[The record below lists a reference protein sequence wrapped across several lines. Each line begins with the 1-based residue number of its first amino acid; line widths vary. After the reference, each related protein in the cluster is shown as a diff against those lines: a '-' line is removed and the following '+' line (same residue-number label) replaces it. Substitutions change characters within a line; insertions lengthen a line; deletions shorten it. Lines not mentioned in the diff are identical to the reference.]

1 MKSLVK
7 LLLVGVSGGLLSCQG
22 GEQPVAVAAQSAP
35 ATPATAPSQPLTV
48 NSAALQKDF
57 ATWWAYMYDNVK
69 LSQDFVGLDVDSTVI
84 TKKDFLARLTSGRVV
99 PFKVLVRDGVPY
111 YRLYAVNKA
120 QAGIVETIK
129 QTAASE
135 IDHFRM
141 EGKALP
147 AYQFTDIAGKTYSSS
162 ANQGKLMVFK
172 CWFIGCVACVKEF
185 PELNKLVDSYQDRS
199 DIVFISL
206 ALDKKENLVR
216 FLQTHP
222 LQYATVP
229 EMKDFMQGPLSV
241 SACPTHILLDRA
253 GKIVK
258 VVNRIDELKPFIDK
272 QLGAATL

>member
-1 MKSLVK
+1 M
-7 LLLVGVSGGLLSCQG
+7 LLVGVSGGLLSCQG
-22 GEQPVAVAAQSAP
+22 GEQPVAVAVQSTP
-35 ATPATAPSQPLTV
+35 ATPATAASQPLIV

-84 TKKDFLARLTSGRVV
+84 TKAAFLAQLTSGRVV
-99 PFKVLVRDGVPY
+99 PFKVLVRDGVSY
-111 YRLYAVNKA
+111 YRLYAVNEA
-120 QAGIVETIK
+120 QTGIVETIK

-135 IDHFRM
+135 IDFFRM

-147 AYQFTDIAGKTYSSS
+147 AYKLTDIAGKTYSSS
-162 ANQGKLMVFK
+162 SNQGKLVVLK

-185 PELNKLVDSYQDRS
+185 PEVNKLVDSYKDRN

-206 ALDKKENLVR
+206 AIDKKENLVK
-216 FLQTHP
+216 FLQTHA

-229 EMKDFMQGPLSV
+229 EMEDFMQGPLSV
-241 SACPTHILLDRA
+241 SAYPTHILLDRS
-253 GKIVK
+253 GKIAK

-272 QLGAATL
+272 QLAATAL